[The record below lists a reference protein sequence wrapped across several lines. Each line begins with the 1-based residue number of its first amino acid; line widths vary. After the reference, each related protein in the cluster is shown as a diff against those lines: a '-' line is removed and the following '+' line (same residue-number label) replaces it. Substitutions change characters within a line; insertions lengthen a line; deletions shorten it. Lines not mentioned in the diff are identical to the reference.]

1 MSVSIKQFDRRKLK
15 IKGHKLMKLSSR
27 TQYAIKAMLELANS
41 PKHSISL
48 NSLSTTQNISL
59 SYLEQI
65 FAALRKNQLVKS
77 VRGPGGGY
85 LIAKPMEAI
94 TIADIVIAIDPQL
107 ARCAEFQPDNNVS
120 KSMWNSLSHKI
131 YGFLDKITLA
141 QLLEEQDMLQESMG
155 EKQGSHIAA

>member
-1 MSVSIKQFDRRKLK
+1 
-15 IKGHKLMKLSSR
+15 MKLSSR

-41 PKHSISL
+41 PKNSISL

-85 LIAKPMEAI
+85 LIAKPLETI
-94 TIADIVIAIDPQL
+94 TVSDIVVAIDPQL
-107 ARCAEFQPDNNVS
+107 SRCAEFQADSNMS

-131 YGFLDKITLA
+131 YGFLDSITLA
-141 QLLEEQDMLQESMG
+141 QLMEEQDLLQQEAS
-155 EKQGSHIAA
+155 ETQSSAHVAA

>member
-1 MSVSIKQFDRRKLK
+1 
-15 IKGHKLMKLSSR
+15 MKLSSR

-41 PKHSISL
+41 PKSSISL

-65 FAALRKNQLVKS
+65 FAALRKNQLVNS

-85 LIAKPMEAI
+85 LIAKPLEAI

-107 ARCAEFQPDNNVS
+107 SKCADYQADSNVS
-120 KSMWNSLSHKI
+120 KAMWNSLSNKI
-131 YGFLDKITLA
+131 YSYLDGVTLA
-141 QLLEEQDMLQESMG
+141 QLQEEQDMLQQEAAETSDA
-155 EKQGSHIAA
+155 SHVAA

>member
-1 MSVSIKQFDRRKLK
+1 
-15 IKGHKLMKLSSR
+15 MKLSSR

-41 PKHSISL
+41 PKSSISL

-65 FAALRKNQLVKS
+65 FAALRKNQLVNS

-85 LIAKPMEAI
+85 LIAKPLEAI

-107 ARCAEFQPDNNVS
+107 TKCAEYQADSNMS
-120 KSMWNSLSHKI
+120 KAMWNSLSTKI
-131 YGFLDKITLA
+131 YGYLDGITLA
-141 QLLEEQDMLQESMG
+141 QLQEEQDMLQQQAAASSDA
-155 EKQGSHIAA
+155 SHVAA

>member
-1 MSVSIKQFDRRKLK
+1 
-15 IKGHKLMKLSSR
+15 MKLSSR

-41 PKHSISL
+41 PKSSISL

-65 FAALRKNQLVKS
+65 FAALRKNQLVNS

-85 LIAKPMEAI
+85 LIAKPLEAI

-107 ARCAEFQPDNNVS
+107 SKCAEFQADSNMS
-120 KSMWNSLSHKI
+120 KSMWNSLSNKI
-131 YGFLDKITLA
+131 YSYLDGITLA
-141 QLLEEQDMLQESMG
+141 QLQEEQDMLQQEAAESSDA
-155 EKQGSHIAA
+155 SHVAA

>member
-1 MSVSIKQFDRRKLK
+1 
-15 IKGHKLMKLSSR
+15 MKLSSR

-41 PKHSISL
+41 PKSSISL

-65 FAALRKNQLVKS
+65 FAALRKNQLVNS

-85 LIAKPMEAI
+85 LIAKPLEAI

-107 ARCAEFQPDNNVS
+107 SKCAEFQIDSNMS
-120 KSMWNSLSHKI
+120 KSMWNSLSTKI
-131 YGFLDKITLA
+131 YSYLDGITLA
-141 QLLEEQDMLQESMG
+141 QLQEEQDMLQQEAVSTSDA
-155 EKQGSHIAA
+155 SHVAA

>member
-1 MSVSIKQFDRRKLK
+1 
-15 IKGHKLMKLSSR
+15 MKLSSR

-94 TIADIVIAIDPQL
+94 TIADIVIAIDPML
-107 ARCAEFQPDNNVS
+107 SRCAEFQSESNVS

-131 YGFLDKITLA
+131 YGFGTTVGRTRHAAAINGRKAGQFSYCGII
-141 QLLEEQDMLQESMG
+141 LLCPVDR
-155 EKQGSHIAA
+155 

>member
-1 MSVSIKQFDRRKLK
+1 
-15 IKGHKLMKLSSR
+15 MKLSSR

-41 PKHSISL
+41 PKNSISL

-65 FAALRKNQLVKS
+65 FAALRKNQLVNS

-85 LIAKPMEAI
+85 LIAKPLEAI

-107 ARCAEFQPDNNVS
+107 SKCAEFQGDNNMS
-120 KSMWNSLSHKI
+120 KAMWNALSNKI
-131 YGFLDKITLA
+131 YKYLDSITLA
-141 QLLEEQDMLQESMG
+141 QLQEEQDMLQQEAAT
-155 EKQGSHIAA
+155 GSDASHVAA

>member
-1 MSVSIKQFDRRKLK
+1 
-15 IKGHKLMKLSSR
+15 MKLSSR

-41 PKHSISL
+41 PKSSISL

-65 FAALRKNQLVKS
+65 FAALRKNQLVNS

-85 LIAKPMEAI
+85 LIAKPLEAI

-107 ARCAEFQPDNNVS
+107 SKCAEYQADSNMS
-120 KSMWNSLSHKI
+120 KAMWNSLSTKI
-131 YGFLDKITLA
+131 YSYLDGITLA
-141 QLLEEQDMLQESMG
+141 QLQEEQDMLQQEAAETAG
-155 EKQGSHIAA
+155 ASHVAA

>member
-1 MSVSIKQFDRRKLK
+1 
-15 IKGHKLMKLSSR
+15 MKLSSR

-41 PKHSISL
+41 PKSSISL

-85 LIAKPMEAI
+85 LIAKPLETI
-94 TIADIVIAIDPQL
+94 TVSDIVVAIDPQL
-107 ARCAEFQPDNNVS
+107 GRCSDFLADSNIS

-131 YGFLDKITLA
+131 YGFLDSITLA
-141 QLLEEQDMLQESMG
+141 QLLEEQDLLQQQANETPDSA
-155 EKQGSHIAA
+155 HAAA